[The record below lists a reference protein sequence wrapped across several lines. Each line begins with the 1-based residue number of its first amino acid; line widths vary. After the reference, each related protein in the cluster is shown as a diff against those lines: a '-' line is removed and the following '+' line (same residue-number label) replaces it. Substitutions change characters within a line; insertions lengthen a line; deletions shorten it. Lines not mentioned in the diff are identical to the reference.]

1 MPTSGFF
8 GWVWRFNAL
17 AIAAAA
23 IGAIVV
29 LGLAVAGF
37 VASWLGRGDWRR
49 DETGLVE
56 HGQTETQK
64 VKYAL
69 DRGAVVEGTAYM
81 LHSLQRYP
89 TEPNRLPIKSSY
101 HHDFRTVNLLLVDGA
116 NAKGRWL
123 FDGVRQFIGVQNKV
137 FDPATLGGDDSQRR
151 AVALIVE
158 AVSADTNKDGEIDFG
173 DDVALIAHRFD
184 SGARVELLT
193 GPLAIASVRQLEDGK
208 IVVMYEV
215 GEKTVVANFDGRD
228 FRPLAKGELPR
239 LSTERP
245 TNQDAPVITRGD

>member
-23 IGAIVV
+23 IGAIAV
-29 LGLAVAGF
+29 LSLVAAGL
-37 VASWLGRGDWRR
+37 VASWFGRGDWRQ
-49 DETGLVE
+49 ETGLVE
-56 HGQTETQK
+56 RGRNEPQR

-69 DRGAVVEGTAYM
+69 DRGARVEGTAYM
-81 LHSLQRYP
+81 LHSLQRY
-89 TEPNRLPIKSSY
+89 TSEPNPLPIKSAYNYDS
-101 HHDFRTVNLLLVDGA
+101 RTVNLLLVDGA

-123 FDGVRQFIGVQNKV
+123 FDGVQQVIGVKDKV
-137 FDPATLGGDDSQRR
+137 FDPATLAGDDSQRR

-173 DDVALIAHRFD
+173 DDVALFAYRFD
-184 SGARVELLT
+184 SGVRVELLT
-193 GPLAIASVRQLEDGK
+193 GPIAIASVRQLADGK

-215 GEKTVVANFDGRD
+215 GEKTVVANFDGKD
-228 FRPLAKGELPR
+228 FRQLAKGELPR

-245 TNQDAPVITRGD
+245 TDQDAPEVTRGH

>member
-29 LGLAVAGF
+29 LGLV
-37 VASWLGRGDWRR
+37 VASWLGRGDWRH
-49 DETGLVE
+49 ETGLVDLGRNE
-56 HGQTETQK
+56 AQK
-64 VKYAL
+64 AKYGL
-69 DRGAVVEGTAYM
+69 DRGAAVEGTAYV
-81 LHSLQRYP
+81 LHSLQLY
-89 TEPNRLPIKSSY
+89 TSQPNPLPIKSSHLY
-101 HHDFRTVNLLLVDGA
+101 GSRTVNLLLVDGA

-123 FDGVRQFIGVQNKV
+123 FDGVRQVIGVQNKV
-137 FDPATLGGDDSQRR
+137 FDPATLGGDNSQRR

-158 AVSADTNKDGEIDFG
+158 VFSADTNKDGEIDFG
-173 DDVALIAHRFD
+173 DDVALIAYRFD

-193 GPLAIASVRQLEDGK
+193 GPLAIASVRQLDDGK

-215 GEKTVVANFDGRD
+215 GEKTVVANFDARD
-228 FRPLAKGELPR
+228 FRPLARGELPR

-245 TNQDAPVITRGD
+245 TDQDAPVITRGD